1 MQVLMQVAMIFTLM
15 LMGYCAVRLRVLDGK
30 GVSALSTL
38 VLYFAQ
44 PALILSKMQQP
55 VTPRLLSELGC
66 VFIGTCLIM
75 GAGGLLAWR
84 LFAGQPRDRRAVMT
98 NLVMASN
105 CGFMGYPVI
114 EAAMGSDAVIYAV
127 MYVSAFNVMCWTLGA
142 YFYRGKSAVSLG
154 RIMTNPT
161 ILAVL
166 AGLLLMLTSWRL
178 PGFVNSALASMGGIT
193 TPVAMFVIG
202 ARLVDLKIGDLA
214 DRQLLLSCVLRLVAV
229 PLAVFA
235 LVWLLPVAQPVK
247 GALFLCSAM
256 PCASLTGMQSDVF
269 DCEKELASRGVA
281 VSTALSMLT
290 VPALLMLIKLI

>member
-1 MQVLMQVAMIFTLM
+1 MQVVLQVGMIFVLM
-15 LMGYCAVRLRVLDGK
+15 VMGFFAVKGRVLDGR
-30 GVSALSTL
+30 GVSALSSL

-44 PALILSKMQQP
+44 PCLILSKMQQA
-55 VTPRLLSELGC
+55 VSAQLLMELGII
-66 VFIGTCLIM
+66 FIGTCVIM
-75 GAGGLLAWR
+75 SISGVCAWHAFR
-84 LFAGQPRDRRAVMT
+84 RQPHDRRAVLA

-114 EAAMGSDAVIYAV
+114 EAAMGADAVIYAV

-142 YFYRGKSAVSLG
+142 YFFRGAGAVSPR
-154 RIMTNPT
+154 RIITNPT

-166 AGLLLMLTSWRL
+166 AGAVLMVTGLRL
-178 PGFVNSALASMGGIT
+178 PGFVNNALSSMGGIT

-202 ARLVDLKIGDLA
+202 ARLVDLKASDLS
-214 DRQLLLSCVLRLVAV
+214 DQPMLLACALRLVAV
-229 PLAVFA
+229 PLCV
-235 LVWLLPVAQPVK
+235 LGILSLTPVSANVR

-256 PCASLTGMQSDVF
+256 PGASLTGMQSDVF

-290 VPALLMLIKLI
+290 VPLLLLLIH